1 MNFTMVM
8 IVCFSV
14 EVCMAIFDDTRFDS
28 YESCYEASRSA
39 VSFMSEMYPNSSGEI
54 RCLDEEDLAIYQEF
68 IDQGGE
74 PQLTNPEPEEE
85 LPSTD
90 A

>member
-1 MNFTMVM
+1 MVM

-14 EVCMAIFDDTRFDS
+14 EVCTAIFDDNKFDS

-54 RCLDEEDLAIYQEF
+54 RCLAEEDLAIYQEF

-85 LPSTD
+85 LPTTD